1 MRSMAPWRR
10 RAGSKMFSDPRARAL
25 WRRYHL
31 RATYALG
38 AVAGPVRR
46 ELLDDLASHVAEA
59 LNATDS
65 ADDEYNRLAA
75 ILQRLGEPKEFL
87 AQLISDA
94 ILKHPGPPSA
104 LEAARDAIFGAW
116 RLGSALLAVAL
127 AYPILAIAGAAL
139 TTLAFMRAVAPDI
152 AGVFA
157 LAPDDYQVRILSSLD
172 GGEQV
177 MPLWVAALLFPLGL
191 AIVVWTIARV
201 RALAL
206 SLVLGAPPR

>member
-1 MRSMAPWRR
+1 
-10 RAGSKMFSDPRARAL
+10 MFSDPRALSL
-25 WRRYHL
+25 WRRYRL

-46 ELLDDLASHVAEA
+46 ELLDDLGSHVAEA
-59 LNATDS
+59 LDASDS
-65 ADDEYNRLAA
+65 AGDEYDRLAS
-75 ILQRLGEPKEFL
+75 ILQRLGDPKEFL
-87 AQLISDA
+87 APLISVA

-104 LEAARDAIFGAW
+104 LAAARDAISGAW
-116 RLGSALLAVAL
+116 RLGSTLLAAAL
-127 AYPILAIAGAAL
+127 TYPILAIVGAAL
-139 TTLAFMRAVAPDI
+139 STLAVMRALAPDM

-157 LAPDDYQVRILSSLD
+157 LAPDDYQVRILGSQD